1 MRPYIGWRDRK
12 NSTAIVD
19 PRYISTLRH
28 RDDSAPGGLP
38 RALRCSPAEADPSA
52 ARRAV
57 RPEPL
62 VDHLRQLLLE
72 DIISGDLEPGS
83 SLNQLALT
91 EELAVSR
98 TPLREALQ
106 RLVGERFIDKQPDR
120 GFFVPPLDPREGR
133 ELYESVGMLEASSFR
148 RQAPLSRA
156 DLRDLR
162 SLTERRRDSI
172 GRPRESLELDRTW
185 HDRLLAGVENRLILR
200 RLETLKKR
208 LLRYELAFQHDDD
221 RVRVAIEQHRMMEDA
236 VAEGESDEVPGI
248 LRRHWEQGKQLVRTQ
263 LENGSGGE

>member
-1 MRPYIGWRDRK
+1 M
-12 NSTAIVD
+12 
-19 PRYISTLRH
+19 
-28 RDDSAPGGLP
+28 
-38 RALRCSPAEADPSA
+38 
-52 ARRAV
+52 

-91 EELAVSR
+91 EKLAVSR

-148 RQAPLSRA
+148 RQPRLSRA
-156 DLRDLR
+156 DVRELR
-162 SLTERRRDSI
+162 SLTERRREAI
-172 GRPRESLELDRTW
+172 GSPRTSLELDREW
-185 HDRLLAGVENRLILR
+185 HGRLLAGVENRLILQ

-208 LLRYELAFQHDDD
+208 LLRYELTFQHDDD
-221 RVRVAIEQHRMMEDA
+221 RVRVAVEQHRMMEDA
-236 VAEGESDEVPGI
+236 VADGTSDEVPNI
-248 LRRHWEQGKQLVRTQ
+248 LRRHWEQGKQLVRDE
-263 LENGSGGE
+263 LDNGASGQ

>member
-1 MRPYIGWRDRK
+1 MRPE
-12 NSTAIVD
+12 S
-19 PRYISTLRH
+19 
-28 RDDSAPGGLP
+28 
-38 RALRCSPAEADPSA
+38 
-52 ARRAV
+52 
-57 RPEPL
+57 L

-72 DIISGDLEPGS
+72 DIISGELEPGS

-106 RLVGERFIDKQPDR
+106 RLVGERFIDKEPDR

-148 RQAPLSRA
+148 RQPPLSRD
-156 DLRDLR
+156 DLRALR
-162 SLTERRRDSI
+162 SLTERRREAVGS
-172 GRPRESLELDRTW
+172 PRDSLELDRAW
-185 HDRLLAGVENRLILR
+185 HDRLLSGVVNRLILD

-208 LLRYELAFQHDDD
+208 LLRYELTFQHDDD
-221 RVRVAIEQHRMMEDA
+221 RVRVAIEQHRTMEDA
-236 VAEGESDEVPGI
+236 VAEGRSDEIPAI
-248 LRRHWEQGKQLVRTQ
+248 LRRHWEQGKQLVRNE

>member
-1 MRPYIGWRDRK
+1 
-12 NSTAIVD
+12 
-19 PRYISTLRH
+19 
-28 RDDSAPGGLP
+28 
-38 RALRCSPAEADPSA
+38 
-52 ARRAV
+52 V

-72 DIISGDLEPGS
+72 DIISGELEPGS

-106 RLVGERFIDKQPDR
+106 RLVGERFIDKEPDR

-148 RQAPLSRA
+148 RQPPLSRD
-156 DLRDLR
+156 DLRELR
-162 SLTERRRDSI
+162 SLTERRREVI
-172 GRPRESLELDRTW
+172 GSPRESLDFDREW
-185 HDRLLAGVENRLILR
+185 HDRLLSGVENRLILG
-200 RLETLKKR
+200 RLEMLKKR
-208 LLRYELAFQHDDD
+208 LLRYELTFQHDDD
-221 RVRVAIEQHRMMEDA
+221 RVRVAIEQHRTMEDA
-236 VAEGESDEVPGI
+236 VARGTTDEIPAM
-248 LRRHWEQGKQLVRTQ
+248 LRRHWEQGKQLVRNE

>member
-1 MRPYIGWRDRK
+1 M
-12 NSTAIVD
+12 
-19 PRYISTLRH
+19 
-28 RDDSAPGGLP
+28 
-38 RALRCSPAEADPSA
+38 
-52 ARRAV
+52 

-72 DIISGDLEPGS
+72 DIISGELEPGS

-106 RLVGERFIDKQPDR
+106 RLVGERFIDKEPDR

-148 RQAPLSRA
+148 RQPPLSRD
-156 DLRDLR
+156 DLRELR
-162 SLTERRRDSI
+162 SLTERRREVI
-172 GRPRESLELDRTW
+172 GSPRESLDFDREW
-185 HDRLLAGVENRLILR
+185 HDRLLSGVENRLILG
-200 RLETLKKR
+200 RLEMLKKR
-208 LLRYELAFQHDDD
+208 LLRYELTFQHDDD
-221 RVRVAIEQHRMMEDA
+221 RVRVAIEQHRTMEDA
-236 VAEGESDEVPGI
+236 VARGTTDEIPAM
-248 LRRHWEQGKQLVRTQ
+248 LRRHWEQGKQLVRNE

>member
-1 MRPYIGWRDRK
+1 MRPE
-12 NSTAIVD
+12 S
-19 PRYISTLRH
+19 
-28 RDDSAPGGLP
+28 
-38 RALRCSPAEADPSA
+38 
-52 ARRAV
+52 
-57 RPEPL
+57 L

-72 DIISGDLEPGS
+72 DIISGELEPGS

-106 RLVGERFIDKQPDR
+106 RLVGERFIDKEPDR

-148 RQAPLSRA
+148 RQPPLSRD
-156 DLRDLR
+156 DLRALR
-162 SLTERRRDSI
+162 SLTERRREAVGS
-172 GRPRESLELDRTW
+172 PRDSLELDREW
-185 HDRLLAGVENRLILR
+185 HDRLLSGVENRLILG

-208 LLRYELAFQHDDD
+208 LLRYELTFQHDDD
-221 RVRVAIEQHRMMEDA
+221 RVRVAIEQHRAMEDA
-236 VAEGESDEVPGI
+236 VAEGRSDEIPAI
-248 LRRHWEQGKQLVRTQ
+248 LRRHWEQGKQLVRNE